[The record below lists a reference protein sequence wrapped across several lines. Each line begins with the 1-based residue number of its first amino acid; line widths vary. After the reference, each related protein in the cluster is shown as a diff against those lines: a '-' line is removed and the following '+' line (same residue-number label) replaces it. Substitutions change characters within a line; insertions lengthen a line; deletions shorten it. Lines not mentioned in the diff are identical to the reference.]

1 MLPEEVTQMI
11 GKTGDPMI
19 FEVERGAIKK
29 FADAVGDSNPL
40 YWDHE
45 YAKNSRYGA
54 IIAPPGF
61 FGWPVTW
68 TSAMPLQQEIR
79 TELMVALAKAGYDR
93 ALDGGIEFDFFQP
106 VYENDTLAVLVKI
119 AEVNAKE
126 TKGGTLVFSTVET
139 SFTNQHGALV
149 AIARQTVIAR

>member
-1 MLPEEVTQMI
+1 MLPEEVLQMK
-11 GKTGDPMI
+11 GKMGIPAV
-19 FEVERGAIKK
+19 FEVEGGAIRK

-45 YAKNSRYGA
+45 YAKKSRHGS

-79 TELMVALAKAGYDR
+79 MELMGALAKEGFDR
-93 ALDGGIEFDFFQP
+93 VLDGGIEYEFFQP
-106 VYENDTLAVLVKI
+106 VYENDRLVVVVKI
-119 AEVNAKE
+119 AEINTKE
-126 TKGGTLVFSTVET
+126 TKGGALVFSTVET